1 MPESKVSIIKV
12 IRAILRENVRRNM
25 KGEGMLER
33 SCKEHL
39 APLRST
45 LPSSARL
52 GGFLK
57 RSYGDLS
64 SSLGCMK
71 HSTLIFSTRYFF
83 LGRFPVKTS
92 LCNNSCRLE
101 FEVIWPPNARLA
113 LLRRRSSFLGHEMLM
128 LQVFSSDNSGIS
140 ISTFVSRFLQSFLV
154 VQAAACRAL
163 HPGRGSEA
171 RARL

>member
-12 IRAILRENVRRNM
+12 IRSILRENVRRNM
-25 KGEGMLER
+25 KGEGTLER

-71 HSTLIFSTRYFF
+71 HS
-83 LGRFPVKTS
+83 
-92 LCNNSCRLE
+92 
-101 FEVIWPPNARLA
+101 
-113 LLRRRSSFLGHEMLM
+113 
-128 LQVFSSDNSGIS
+128 
-140 ISTFVSRFLQSFLV
+140 FLV
-154 VQAAACRAL
+154 
-163 HPGRGSEA
+163 PGTSSWEGF
-171 RARL
+171 L

>member
-12 IRAILRENVRRNM
+12 IRSILRENVRR
-25 KGEGMLER
+25 KGEGTLER

-57 RSYGDLS
+57 RSYGDRS
-64 SSLGCMK
+64 SSLGCVK
-71 HSTLIFSTRYFF
+71 HSTLIFSTSHFS

-92 LCNNSCRLE
+92 L
-101 FEVIWPPNARLA
+101 
-113 LLRRRSSFLGHEMLM
+113 
-128 LQVFSSDNSGIS
+128 
-140 ISTFVSRFLQSFLV
+140 
-154 VQAAACRAL
+154 
-163 HPGRGSEA
+163 
-171 RARL
+171 